1 MLFFCCLK
9 KELATSVMKKSTK
22 PNSFDRRKC
31 QSGLD
36 GVNAE
41 YVLEFADMKQ
51 LYLPPEEL
59 KNEAG
64 NTIAKMECVG
74 GKLKAYIN
82 VVHCIRPDNVS
93 PLGIAEAIKAELI
106 RERVF
111 EFIQGYVQKH
121 LKCQAIDECLY
132 HMKVRAMECNLTLP
146 CVGGAKPSDV
156 IALLDLSLDKTV
168 LFRKQKEKAKCG
180 KVNTG
185 CLYSKPKEYKLKVY
199 DKTEEQHSNGNPL
212 VEKNLLRIEVV
223 FIDRSLRRMYG
234 EKRTLMD
241 VLTVRGIEIMCREY
255 KRVLEEDIINESIKP
270 CLDECMELLLDSLM
284 SSETGN
290 EVAETIA
297 RHKNLIPDIEVLRRA
312 LKCWYERRERKD
324 NSRQV
329 ICHYRRKNMG
339 LPEGVLKTLR
349 AFHTAAG

>member
-1 MLFFCCLK
+1 
-9 KELATSVMKKSTK
+9 MKKTTK
-22 PNSFDRRKC
+22 PSSFNRRKC

-59 KNEAG
+59 KNEVG
-64 NTIAKMECVG
+64 NTIAKVECIG

-82 VVHCIRPDNVS
+82 VVHCIRPDNVR

-111 EFIQGYVQKH
+111 EFIQGYVQKN
-121 LKCQAIDECLY
+121 LKCQTIDECIY
-132 HMKVRAMECNLTLP
+132 HMRVRAMECNLTLP

-168 LFRKQKEKAKCG
+168 LFRKQKEKEKCG

-255 KRVLEEDIINESIKP
+255 KRVLEEDIINGSIKP
-270 CLDECMELLLDSLM
+270 YLDECVNQLVSSLTT
-284 SSETGN
+284 SEVGN
-290 EVAETIA
+290 EIAETVA
-297 RHKNLIPDIEVLRRA
+297 RYKELIPDIEVLRKA
-312 LKCWYERRERKD
+312 LKRWY
-324 NSRQV
+324 RQRGSADASKQA
-329 ICHYRRKNMG
+329 IRHYRGKNIG
-339 LPEGVLKTLR
+339 IPEGVLKTIQI
-349 AFHTAAG
+349 FHDAAG